1 MDVVG
6 IGIDLVSVERI
17 KKLWVRYKKRFENK
31 VFTSEEVSY
40 AFKKAT
46 PFQSL
51 AGFFAAK
58 EAYYKALGG
67 YPGFSFKEIEV
78 IKKHGRPFLRCKG
91 RALEELNS
99 KGIKEVFV
107 SISHERDFA
116 VAVVML
122 KK

>member
-1 MDVVG
+1 MDIVG

-17 KKLWVRYKKRFENK
+17 RSIWNRYKKRFACR
-31 VFTSEEVSY
+31 VFTSQEVEY
-40 AFKKAT
+40 AFKKAN
-46 PFQSL
+46 PFESL

-99 KGIKEVFV
+99 KGIREVLV